1 MELVTFQSSGF
12 FFNLVS
18 DQFFQVSDQWRLRS
32 AVAATSY
39 VVSDHLPSTGSFAE
53 AAVRQVAINR
63 SPGRSP
69 NRPERRRAGQALPQ
83 PPTRS
88 GPDSR
93 QRVRWPDRLGSLAA
107 LPRLES
113 FLTRRAGRVAVWGAD
128 ADRSKLRGAGAARP
142 GGVSSPS
149 IGTPSVC
156 TVVLARTPSSQRV
169 KKPAQKKV
177 QNLIGKKKKGCGI
190 LISDKYK
197 LEEGGASD
205 RCRNSI
211 ASNSWSKPASTDLKH
226 SVLHKSIAEPNRLS
240 PA

>member
-18 DQFFQVSDQWRLRS
+18 DQFFQVSDQWRLRKCRCRHVLRRLRSPAFDRLFCRSGRS
-32 AVAATSY
+32 ASRDKPITRPIPQSARKKTGRASAASASDSLGPRLAPESSVAGPAR
-39 VVSDHLPSTGSFAE
+39 VARCFAE
-53 AAVRQVAINR
+53 
-63 SPGRSP
+63 
-69 NRPERRRAGQALPQ
+69 
-83 PPTRS
+83 TREF
-88 GPDSR
+88 PDS
-93 QRVRWPDRLGSLAA
+93 
-107 LPRLES
+107 
-113 FLTRRAGRVAVWGAD
+113 TGRVAVWGAD

-156 TVVLARTPSSQRV
+156 TVVPPRTPNRPSQRV

-197 LEEGGASD
+197 LEEEGW
-205 RCRNSI
+205 CQ
-211 ASNSWSKPASTDLKH
+211 
-226 SVLHKSIAEPNRLS
+226 
-240 PA
+240 

>member
-18 DQFFQVSDQWRLRS
+18 DQFFQVSDQWRLRKCRCRH
-32 AVAATSY
+32 V
-39 VVSDHLPSTGSFAE
+39 L
-53 AAVRQVAINR
+53 RRLR
-63 SPGRSP
+63 SPAFDRLFCRSGRSASRDKP
-69 NRPERRRAGQALPQ
+69 ITRPIPQSARKKTGRASAASASDSRVSSS
-83 PPTRS
+83 RS

-156 TVVLARTPSSQRV
+156 TVVLARTPNRPSQRV

-197 LEEGGASD
+197 LEEEGW
-205 RCRNSI
+205 CQ
-211 ASNSWSKPASTDLKH
+211 
-226 SVLHKSIAEPNRLS
+226 
-240 PA
+240 